1 MNKLYTLLF
10 LVIALLL
17 IKKFLPI
24 LINGLLSKNFTNEAP
39 SIVSSKYLSTVSLK
53 SFISY
58 CIKAIDILGYY
69 DIVQFEKKDSSCLIA
84 YKNNI
89 KYLVYCQQNTS
100 EQTSNEISPSTIDSL
115 IGLAYL
121 NECNNILIISNK
133 AIDKTSLE
141 GKFPF
146 NYLIEI
152 IDGESMFSTLN
163 PNIFIENEV
172 NYLE

>member
-17 IKKFLPI
+17 IKRFLPI
-24 LINGLLSKNFTNEAP
+24 LINVLSPKSFINEAP

-58 CIKAIDILGYY
+58 CIKTIDTLGYY

-89 KYLVYCQQNTS
+89 KYLVYCNQCTS
-100 EQTSNEISPSTIDSL
+100 EQTSNEISSSIIDSL

-121 NECNNILIISNK
+121 NECNNILIVSNK
-133 AIDKTSLE
+133 AVDKASLE

-152 IDGESMFSTLN
+152 IDGETMFSTLN
-163 PNIFIENEV
+163 PNIFIETEV
-172 NYLE
+172 NFVE